1 MFKNARIYTFEG
13 DIELQEDMLKELAF
27 TPCKAQQAE
36 SVGFVPLY
44 NDRYI
49 HELGKRQLFKLKIQ
63 EKLIPASVVKELLEE
78 KVEDIELREARKVGR
93 KEKGELK
100 DEIIFDLLP
109 RAFVKSSHVMGFIDH
124 SAQRIVIDQSGEK
137 KAELMLDMLREA
149 LGSLPV
155 EPLTGN
161 SEVLTDWL
169 EIDRPDQITLNGE
182 CILKNEEGET
192 IRVKQEEVDSD
203 EVCAHVEI
211 GYSVSKLAVNY
222 DNRMSFIIGDD
233 FSLLKIKLNVD
244 TDEEMSDN
252 KVDKLDADFA
262 LFAYEF
268 DRLMNEFDGWF

>member
-13 DIELQEDMLKELAF
+13 DISLQEDMLKELAF

-36 SVGFVPLY
+36 SIGFVPLY

-63 EKLIPASVVKELLEE
+63 EKILPSSVVKELLEE
-78 KVEDIELREARKVGR
+78 KVEDIEYREARKVGR
-93 KEKGELK
+93 KEKVELK

-109 RAFVKSSHVMGFIDH
+109 RAFVKSSYVMGFIDH
-124 SAQRIVIDQSGEK
+124 SAHRIVIDQSGEK
-137 KAELMLDMLREA
+137 KAEMMLDMLREA
-149 LGSLPV
+149 LGSLSV

-169 EIDRPDQITLNGE
+169 AVDRPEQIKLDGE
-182 CILKNEEGET
+182 CVLKNEDGEV

-211 GYSVSKLAVNY
+211 GYAVSKLAVNY
-222 DNRMSFIIGDD
+222 DERIQFTIGDD
-233 FSLLKIKLNVD
+233 LCLSKIKLNVD
-244 TDEEMSDN
+244 TDGEVSDN
-252 KVDKLDADFA
+252 KLDKLDADFA
-262 LFAYEF
+262 LFAGEF
-268 DRLMNEFDGWF
+268 DRLMTEFDGWF